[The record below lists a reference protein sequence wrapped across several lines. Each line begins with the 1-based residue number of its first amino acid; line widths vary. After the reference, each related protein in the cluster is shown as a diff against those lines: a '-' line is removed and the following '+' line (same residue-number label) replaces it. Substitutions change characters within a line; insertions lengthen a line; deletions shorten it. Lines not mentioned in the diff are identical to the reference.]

1 MRNPFRRKALTGTP
15 AILDA
20 LRDQGWSPY
29 PLLGGGSRD
38 RIVDAFNT
46 AQSATYAWTYK
57 RSPAVRTVIDIIVRN
72 IGQLDL
78 RLYEEVSES
87 ERQPRPEHPAALSL
101 RYPSE
106 TVTQDQFIR
115 GMLKDYL
122 LYDNAYALLTPANG
136 DQLTL
141 SRMPAH
147 LVEIRGASLFE
158 PEGYR
163 FHRRDGTFVDFQT
176 GQVLHWRGENPD
188 DPRVG
193 VSRLET
199 LRSVIAEDVALQQ
212 ATVELANSGL
222 TQPVYGFRPLESP
235 PLSNPARAGLE
246 EDLAN
251 RMRRV
256 NRRPFILEEGTE
268 LRPFGVSPRD
278 AQMIEIRRW
287 AIERVA
293 GLYGVPLGMVGLEKP
308 SAESQEQFYADTLPP
323 YCEDFAKML
332 NLRVLVRV
340 YNWTDG
346 CFEFNL
352 DEKHMGNDRIT
363 SLVSA
368 SGRAVMTTNE
378 ARAKLNLPPIETGD
392 DLVTPLNVL
401 VGENPKP
408 SPQVMP
414 PQAPGGP
421 PQDGSARDGDAPDT
435 PNQQNARGLAR
446 VKAETVQPEPSH
458 PVTMPLQLHPRRR
471 ADIERQHRYVDEASA
486 ELVRYYTRLARS
498 LKSAKAGADWT
509 RWDRELSAD
518 MLRLLHA
525 IVEREGGIYAARL
538 LSHDFDMR
546 RVQNYL
552 KAMSEGVAEAVNQV
566 TRNDVED
573 VGVEEALN
581 RATGPRLAS
590 VAAALGGRAAIFAR
604 YEAARQAPRAD
615 SRVKTWVAD
624 SERHAEFDGETV
636 GLDEDFS
643 AGFEP
648 GTEPNCRCSV
658 TVQ

>member
-1 MRNPFRRKALTGTP
+1 MSVRNPFRRKALTGTP
-15 AILDA
+15 AVLDA

-38 RIVDAFNT
+38 RILDAYNT
-46 AQSATYAWTYK
+46 AQTASYAWTYR
-57 RSPAVRTVIDIIVRN
+57 RSPAVRTVIDVITRN

-78 RLYEEVSES
+78 RLYEEIDES
-87 ERQPRPEHPAALSL
+87 ERQPRPDHPAALSL

-106 TVTQDQFIR
+106 TVTQDGFIR
-115 GMLKDYL
+115 SLLKDYL
-122 LYDNAYALLTPANG
+122 LYDNAYALLTPAPG
-136 DQLTL
+136 GQITL

-147 LVEIRGASLFE
+147 MVEIRGSSLFE
-158 PEGYR
+158 AEGYR
-163 FHRRDGTFVDFQT
+163 LWRRDGTFVNFDT
-176 GQVLHWRGENPD
+176 GQVLHWRGENPE

-193 VSRLET
+193 VSKLDT
-199 LRSVIAEDVALQQ
+199 LRNVIAEDVALQQ

-222 TQPVYGFRPLESP
+222 TQPVYGYRPVDAP
-235 PLSNPARAGLE
+235 PISNDARQGLE

-251 RMRRV
+251 RMRRA

-293 GLYGVPLGMVGLEKP
+293 GLYGVPLAMVGLEKP
-308 SAESQEQFYADTLPP
+308 SADAHEQFYTDTLPP
-323 YCEDFAKML
+323 YCEDLAKML
-332 NLRVLVRV
+332 NLRILVRV
-340 YNWTDG
+340 YDWTDG

-378 ARAKLNLPPIETGD
+378 ARAKLNLPPIDTGD

-414 PQAPGGP
+414 PQDPGGP
-421 PQDGSARDGDAPDT
+421 AQDGSARTEDQPQT
-435 PNQQNARGLAR
+435 PNQQTTRALPPTG
-446 VKAETVQPEPSH
+446 KAETYEPV
-458 PVTMPLQLHPRRR
+458 PQLHPRRR
-471 ADIERQHRYVDEASA
+471 ADIDRQHRYIDDAHG
-486 ELVRYYTRLARS
+486 ELARYYTRLGRS
-498 LKSAKAGADWT
+498 LGGQKAGPDWA
-509 RWDRELSAD
+509 RWDRELSD
-518 MLRLLHA
+518 DLQKLLHS

-538 LSHDFDMR
+538 LGHDFDMR
-546 RVQNYL
+546 QVQNYL
-552 KAMSEGVAEAVNQV
+552 RAMGEGMAEAINTV
-566 TRNDVED
+566 TRRDVED
-573 VGVEEALN
+573 SGVEEAVN
-581 RATGPRLAS
+581 RATGPRLES
-590 VAAALGGRAAIFAR
+590 MAAALGARAAMFAR
-604 YEAARQAPRAD
+604 YEAARQSPHTEHRM
-615 SRVKTWVAD
+615 KTWVAD
-624 SERHAEFDGETV
+624 TDRHGEFNGETV

-648 GTEPNCRCSV
+648 GTAPNCRCTASV
-658 TVQ
+658 Q